1 MSDPKDLQDRP
12 PRPGARPGR
21 GNRVLAFMQFAPLLV
36 VFFFVTAC
44 SGSGGSSG
52 DFFTGRRSNIFL
64 KGFTGRVGDANF
76 ADPVT
81 VSAWAPFTPG
91 TNTNDNSS
99 GRSTGITNNNNQVND
114 LLFDDVFAQLD
125 ISNGISARLDQIL
138 LEFTEVD
145 GSPVIDFNVT
155 PPTAVPGRFDY
166 PIRSSLSLFATPLT
180 SVGAPLSVLSGP
192 IARTFVPINIFKSGI
207 FEFLLEQPAVN
218 RRPFLCRMTFTGFDI
233 LENPFRI
240 VGFLIVNPV
249 LQTNNRTLPGGGGA
263 TDRSGANPSP

>member
-1 MSDPKDLQDRP
+1 MSDPKDLQDRS

-21 GNRVLAFMQFAPLLV
+21 GNRFLASMQFAPLLV

-44 SGSGGSSG
+44 GGSGGSSG
-52 DFFTGRRSNIFL
+52 DFFTSRRSNIFL
-64 KGFTGRVGDANF
+64 KGFVGRVGNSNTQ
-76 ADPVT
+76 DPVA

-91 TNTNDNSS
+91 TNTNTNSG
-99 GRSTGITNNNNQVND
+99 GRATGITNNNAQVD
-114 LLFDDVFAQLD
+114 DFLFDDVFAQLD

-145 GSPVIDFNVT
+145 GSPVLDFTVT

-166 PIRSSLSLFATPLT
+166 PIRSSMSLIATPIT
-180 SVGAPLSVLSGP
+180 SVGAALSELSGP
-192 IARTFVPINIFKSGI
+192 ITRFFVPINIFKSGI
-207 FEFLLEQPAVN
+207 FEFQLDQPDVN

-240 VGFLIVNPV
+240 VGFLMVSPV
-249 LQTNNRTLPGGGGA
+249 PQTNQKTLPGGGGA
-263 TDRSGANPSP
+263 LDRTGPAPGP